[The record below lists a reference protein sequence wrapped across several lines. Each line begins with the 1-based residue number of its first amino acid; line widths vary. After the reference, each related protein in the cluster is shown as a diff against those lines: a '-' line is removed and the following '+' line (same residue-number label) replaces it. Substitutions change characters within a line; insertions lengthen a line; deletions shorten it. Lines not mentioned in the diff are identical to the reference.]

1 MNVSVPAIQ
10 SYLDASESSGATIG
24 QMIAK
29 LDTYADVMMDVS
41 DFIPYFQSELLK
53 SGQSTDEL
61 NKALQKSHIESEKV
75 VNELQESTDTQVKLL
90 KQYIEAEEAKTKDIE
105 KLIDTMKHPN
115 TLLSENDIGT
125 ASFVSEAND
134 AGTIALSRYNEFMN
148 ASVQDSSISSNV
160 DTSMETERTS
170 LQNRTKRL
178 IAAVTTTT
186 VTPESG

>member
-1 MNVSVPAIQ
+1 MSVPAIQ
-10 SYLDASESSGATIG
+10 SYLDSSESSGATIG

-75 VNELQESTDTQVKLL
+75 MNELQESTDTQVKLL

-134 AGTIALSRYNEFMN
+134 AGTTALSRYNEFMN
-148 ASVQDSSISSNV
+148 ASVQDSSTSSNV